1 MNESDDKL
9 FGNGV
14 TTGESVV
21 DLSVVVPVYNSE
33 KTVGQLVAE
42 LQRELEGKYRYNIVL
57 VNDGG
62 KDSSPQICR
71 KLAEEDHRV
80 RFISFYR
87 NFGQLSAIL
96 AGLREAD
103 GEIIVV
109 MDDDLQN
116 PPAEIHKLI
125 DAIHQGYDFV
135 FGASTSRPRHS
146 YWRNVASHLNA
157 KMNELV
163 FQKPKGLRVSS
174 YYAIRQG
181 VAREVTRYDGP
192 FPYISGFIF
201 RTTRNGCNIP
211 VQHNARQYG
220 RSGYG
225 LFKLLCLSLNGMTNF
240 SILPLRLSTW
250 VGFASSALG
259 MLFSLYLIA
268 RRLMLPQE
276 ITPGWTSV
284 VGLVLMFSGLQLLAI
299 GVLGEYL
306 GRIFLFTNKTPQYAI
321 RETLNCQQRESGVK
335 P

>member
-1 MNESDDKL
+1 MNESTANAL
-9 FGNGV
+9 SNER
-14 TTGESVV
+14 TTAGAIV

-33 KTVGQLVAE
+33 KTVGQLVAA
-42 LQRELEGKYRYNIVL
+42 LQKELEGKYRYNIVL

-71 KLAEEDHRV
+71 KLAEEDPRV

-116 PPAEIHKLI
+116 PPEEIHKLI
-125 DAIHQGYDFV
+125 DAIRQGYDFV
-135 FGASTSRPRHS
+135 FGASPSRPQHA
-146 YWRNVASHLNA
+146 YWRNLASYLNA
-157 KMNELV
+157 KMNEVV

-181 VAREVTRYDGP
+181 VAREVTKYDGP

-250 VGFASSALG
+250 VGFGSSAVG
-259 MLFSLYLIA
+259 ILFSLYLVI
-268 RRLMLPQE
+268 RRLALPHE

-284 VGLVLMFSGLQLLAI
+284 VGLVLIFSGLQLLAI

-306 GRIFLFTNKTPQYAI
+306 GAIFLFTNKTPQYAI
-321 RETLNCQQRESGVK
+321 RDKFNCRSREKDQK